1 MAGTTIAYGEITILD
16 LIDTATYIYYSANED
31 GTGASTAPDAN
42 TKYIGI
48 YSGPVLSSRPSVP
61 DSSWGSDVWSGWQKY
76 VGEDG
81 ADGNGINSITY
92 YYLTNNSSD
101 MPSAS
106 DFTSTNMEMPTS
118 TNKFLWQKEVIEYT
132 NNTSQTT
139 VSLLGVYG
147 DKGEDGADGI
157 LYNIETNHEKIYKFF
172 DSTPDAIAY
181 SPEEIT
187 FKAYKIENGENT
199 LLNPVSDYNID
210 IMIINNNNNIILND
224 ENYKLNDDD
233 KNTFKHLISFLKQL
247 KVKDNNGAV
256 ITLFKKVCE
265 IDAGTSSIT
274 FKLATLL
281 ESVLTIEDGNT
292 QDNIHYFEVL
302 VNLLKQ
308 DNVYFVYKIFNFIGQ
323 EVNQPNEKD
332 LLAIKP
338 IPFEFGT
345 NEDMAKFALTA
356 SSINAAIQNTKLE
369 FNIEGLKIIEGGLKI
384 VNLSD
389 ESLLEYDEDN
399 QVLKIIG
406 NGTFTGTIHAE
417 KGSFTG
423 DVIAETLQSNT
434 GHIGGFLIEDG
445 GLYSEDNITYSYF
458 NTEDIEPLKDKHYYY
473 LDDNNE
479 YVLFSDEIFE
489 PGVTYYERNVFSSI
503 RLIGK
508 TGQIDAKN
516 INLGTGAHINK
527 YIQLGDARLWN
538 PEDTDA
544 EGKLLEAGAI
554 KLSQTGNL
562 QLGNIILDGENSKIF
577 GTSFS
582 ITPDQATFKN
592 VNVSGKISTVVFE
605 QNHVQAVGGSMIF
618 KPSYEVKN
626 YNKNDD
632 GTINTLTLDKPFSG
646 KEGNYIYLIKE
657 DGSII
662 KELISVDQIIQNS
675 NGIIINPPIKVTQKI
690 VSLVDIGTED
700 SLIIGINS
708 NDDGTGLLKPRGFT
722 ITEFNSNNFKTDN
735 SQNPKVFLGDL
746 NKSGIKIADSQGL
759 EGFGLYSE
767 NVYLTGS
774 LTTQINNEDSESTY
788 AGINTLN
795 GATTTNGSKIV
806 FWAGATGM
814 SSIADA
820 PFQVTDT
827 GSLYASQGIFEGAI
841 ISKSEIKGAD
851 IYAARIHG
859 QLNGQ
864 SNSLTFYDA
873 SKGIIFKKG
882 DYYGKPDEQD
892 KTIEIFSI
900 GEKGL
905 YSNNKYFIDIADD
918 YIKFIGN
925 EIQTSDYFTNKA
937 RTSFLHLKDN
947 QILGSHIGE
956 NNSEE
961 IYSNISFNKE
971 ELSFG
976 LNTQRDFIINS
987 NEIQLNKGTV
997 KINKTV
1003 LFGEQ
1008 LKYEQTNNGYNLY
1021 VL

>member
-31 GTGASTAPDAN
+31 GTGASIAPDVN

-48 YSGPVLSSRPSVP
+48 YGGPALEGGQPSVP
-61 DSSWGSDVWSGWQKY
+61 PKDTIWSKY
-76 VGEDG
+76 VGENG
-81 ADGNGINSITY
+81 ADGNGINSIIY
-92 YYLTNNSSD
+92 YYLTNNSSN

-106 DFTSTNMEMPTS
+106 DITSTDMETPTS
-118 TNKFLWQKEVIEYT
+118 TKRFLWQKEVIKYT
-132 NNTSQTT
+132 NGTSQTT

-172 DSTPDAIAY
+172 DSTPNAIAC
-181 SPEEIT
+181 SPEKIT

-224 ENYKLNDDD
+224 ENYALTNND
-233 KNTFKHLISFLKQL
+233 KNAFKHLISFLKQL
-247 KVKDNNGAV
+247 KVKDNTGAV
-256 ITLFKKVCE
+256 VTLFKKVCE
-265 IDAGTSSIT
+265 IDAETSSIT
-274 FKLATLL
+274 FKLVTLL

-308 DNVYFVYKIFNFIGQ
+308 GNVYFVYKIFNFKGQ
-323 EVNQPNEKD
+323 DVNQPNEKD

-356 SSINAAIQNTKLE
+356 SSINAAVQNTKLE

-384 VNLSD
+384 VNSSD
-389 ESLLEYDEDN
+389 ESLLEYNKDN
-399 QVLKIIG
+399 QALKIIG
-406 NGTFTGTIHAE
+406 GGTFTGTIHAE

-423 DVIAETLQSNT
+423 DVIAETLQSNA

-445 GLYSEDNITYSYF
+445 GLYSEDNITYRYF

-473 LDDNNE
+473 LGDNNE
-479 YVLFSDEIFE
+479 YVLFSGEDFE

-508 TGQIDAKN
+508 TGQIDAEN

-527 YIQLGDARLWN
+527 YIQLGTARLWN
-538 PEDTDA
+538 PKDA
-544 EGKLLEAGAI
+544 DAKGNLLEAGAI

-592 VNVSGKISTVVFE
+592 VNVSGKISTVIFE

-662 KELISVDQIIQNS
+662 KELISVYQIIKNS
-675 NGIIINPPIKVTQKI
+675 NGIIISPPIKVTQKI

-700 SLIIGINS
+700 SLVIGINS

-746 NKSGIKIADSQGL
+746 NKSGIKIADDQGL

-859 QLNGQ
+859 QLDGAA
-864 SNSLTFYDA
+864 NSLTFYDA
-873 SKGIIFKKG
+873 SKGIVFKKG
-882 DYYGKPDEQD
+882 DWDGIGVDSSTEV
-892 KTIEIFSI
+892 FSI

-905 YSNNKYFIDIADD
+905 QRGKDNYFIHINEKGNV
-918 YIKFIGN
+918 KFIGD
-925 EIQTSDYFTNKA
+925 EIQASEYFTDK
-937 RTSFLHLKDN
+937 TKSYFLHLKDN
-947 QILGSHIGE
+947 KIYSSKMEENGQEQFYANIVLG
-956 NNSEE
+956 SEE
-961 IYSNISFNKE
+961 I
-971 ELSFG
+971 SFG
-976 LNTQRDFIINS
+976 LGENIKELIIDS
-987 NEIQLNKGTV
+987 DEIQLKKETV
-997 KINKTV
+997 KMDKTV

-1008 LKYEQTNNGYNLY
+1008 LKYEQVSNGYNLY

>member
-1 MAGTTIAYGEITILD
+1 MTTAYGSITITD
-16 LIDTATYIYYSANED
+16 LIDTATYIYYSETSE
-31 GTGASTAPDAN
+31 TGDIYINNWHKKATPTD
-42 TKYIGI
+42 KYICI
-48 YSGPVLSSRPSVP
+48 YSGAPV
-61 DSSWGSDVWSGWQKY
+61 DSTQPEHPTPEIFKTATISKF
-76 VGEDG
+76 VGENG

-101 MPSAS
+101 MPPAS
-106 DFTSTNMEMPTS
+106 DITSPDMETPTS
-118 TNKFLWQKEVIEYT
+118 TKRFLWQKEVIKYT
-132 NNTSQTT
+132 NDTSQTT

-147 DKGEDGADGI
+147 DKGADGI

-172 DSTPDAIAY
+172 DSTPDAIAC
-181 SPEEIT
+181 SPEKIT

-224 ENYKLNDDD
+224 ENYVLTNND

-247 KVKDNNGAV
+247 KVKDNTGAV
-256 ITLFKKVCE
+256 VTLFKKVCE
-265 IDAGTSSIT
+265 IDAETSSIT
-274 FKLATLL
+274 FKLVTLL

-308 DNVYFVYKIFNFIGQ
+308 GNVYFVYKIFNFKGQ
-323 EVNQPNEKD
+323 DVNQPNEKD

-345 NEDMAKFALTA
+345 NEDMAKFAVTA
-356 SSINAAIQNTKLE
+356 TSINAAVENAKLE
-369 FNIEGLKIIEGGLKI
+369 FNADGLIIKNGGLSIIGADGIDGKPTT
-384 VNLSD
+384 LM
-389 ESLLEYDEDN
+389 EYNPDSN
-399 QVLKIIG
+399 TLNIIG
-406 NGTFTGTIHAE
+406 NGTFSGTIYADASYFR
-417 KGSFTG
+417 GNVTATTLTADTG
-423 DVIAETLQSNT
+423 N
-434 GHIGGFLIEDG
+434 IGGFTIESG
-445 GLYSEDNITYSYF
+445 
-458 NTEDIEPLKDKHYYY
+458 Y
-473 LDDNNE
+473 LCSSDDNK
-479 YVLFSDEIFE
+479 
-489 PGVTYYERNVFSSI
+489 SI
-503 RLIGK
+503 KLSGADGK
-508 TGQIDAKN
+508 IEAEKID
-516 INLGTGAHINK
+516 LGTGARITK
-527 YIQLGDARLWN
+527 YIQFGNNGKAFLRN
-538 PEDTDA
+538 PDEA
-544 EGKLLEAGAI
+544 NGVLLEASKI
-554 KLSQTGNL
+554 KLTEGGNL
-562 QLGNIILDGENSKIF
+562 QLGDISLNGETSTILGNNWHIA
-577 GTSFS
+577 
-582 ITPDQATFKN
+582 PDYAEFKN
-592 VNVSGKISTVVFE
+592 INVSGKISTVVFE

-662 KELISVDQIIQNS
+662 KELISVYQIIKNS
-675 NGIIINPPIKVTQKI
+675 NGIIISPPIKVTQKI

-700 SLIIGINS
+700 SLVIGINS
-708 NDDGTGLLKPRGFT
+708 NDDGTGLLKPCGFT

-746 NKSGIKIADSQGL
+746 NKSGIKITDDQGL

-774 LTTQINNEDSESTY
+774 LTTQINNEGFESTY

-859 QLNGQ
+859 QLDGAA
-864 SNSLTFYDA
+864 NSLTFYDT
-873 SKGIIFKKG
+873 SKGIVFKKG
-882 DYYGKPDEQD
+882 DWDGIGVDSSTEV
-892 KTIEIFSI
+892 FSI

-905 YSNNKYFIDIADD
+905 QRGKDNYFIHINEKGNV
-918 YIKFIGN
+918 KFIGD
-925 EIQTSDYFTNKA
+925 EIQASEYFTDK
-937 RTSFLHLKDN
+937 TKSYFLHLKDN
-947 QILGSHIGE
+947 KIYSSKMEENGQEQFYANIVLG
-956 NNSEE
+956 SEE
-961 IYSNISFNKE
+961 I
-971 ELSFG
+971 SFG
-976 LNTQRDFIINS
+976 LGENIKELIIDS
-987 NEIQLNKGTV
+987 DEIQLKKETV
-997 KINKTV
+997 KMDKTV

-1008 LKYEQTNNGYNLY
+1008 LKYEQVSNGYNLY

>member
-31 GTGASTAPDAN
+31 GSGASTAPDAN

-48 YSGPVLSSRPSVP
+48 YDGPVLEGGQPSVP
-61 DSSWGSDVWSGWQKY
+61 PTGTIWSKY
-76 VGEDG
+76 VGE
-81 ADGNGINSITY
+81 DGNGINSITY

-106 DFTSTNMEMPTS
+106 DITSTDMEMPTS
-118 TNKFLWQKEVIEYT
+118 TKRFLWQKEVIKYT
-132 NNTSQTT
+132 NDTSQTT

-147 DKGEDGADGI
+147 DKGKDGADGI

-172 DSTPDAIAY
+172 DSTFDAIDC
-181 SPEEIT
+181 SPKEIT

-224 ENYKLNDDD
+224 ENYVLTNND

-247 KVKDNNGAV
+247 KVKDNTGAV
-256 ITLFKKVCE
+256 VTLFKKACE

-274 FKLATLL
+274 FKLVTLL

-308 DNVYFVYKIFNFIGQ
+308 DNVYFVYKIFNFMGQ
-323 EVNQPNEKD
+323 DVNQPNEKD

-356 SSINAAIQNTKLE
+356 SSINAAVQNTKLE

-384 VNLSD
+384 VNSSN
-389 ESLLEYDEDN
+389 ESLLEYDKDN

-406 NGTFTGTIHAE
+406 GGTFTGTIHAE

-445 GLYSEDNITYSYF
+445 GLYSEDNITYRYF

-473 LDDNNE
+473 LGDNNE
-479 YVLFSDEIFE
+479 YVLFSDENFE

-508 TGQIDAKN
+508 TGQIDAEN

-538 PEDTDA
+538 PKDA
-544 EGKLLEAGAI
+544 DAKGKLLEAGAI

-562 QLGNIILDGENSKIF
+562 QLGNIILDGESSKIF

-582 ITPDQATFKN
+582 ITPDQATFNN
-592 VNVSGKISTVVFE
+592 VNVSGKISTAVFE
-605 QNHVQAVGGSMIF
+605 KNHVQSVGGSMIF
-618 KPSYEVKN
+618 KPSYLVESYKN
-626 YNKNDD
+626 IENDVQ
-632 GTINTLTLDKPFSG
+632 LTLDNKFDGASD
-646 KEGNYIYLIKE
+646 NNILLVSE
-657 DGSII
+657 DGSAQNYKISNVSSNI
-662 KELISVDQIIQNS
+662 VTISGLNVTSKPASLIDLGQV
-675 NGIIINPPIKVTQKI
+675 G
-690 VSLVDIGTED
+690 DI
-700 SLIIGINS
+700 IIGINS
-708 NDDGTGLLKPRGFT
+708 NTSGNNYIKGRGLT
-722 ITEFNSNNFKTDN
+722 ITKIIEGNNIVPNSP
-735 SQNPKVFLGDL
+735 QVFIGDL
-746 NKSGIKIADSQGL
+746 NSVGYTGY
-759 EGFGLYSE
+759 GLYSE

-774 LTTQINNEDSESTY
+774 LTTKVSTESGSTY
-788 AGINTLN
+788 AGVNTLN
-795 GATTTNGSKIV
+795 GASATKFTAEEAGTISDTSKIV
-806 FWAGATGM
+806 FWAGSASTAVDDIKA
-814 SSIADA
+814 S
-820 PFQVTDT
+820 PFQVTEQ
-827 GSLYASQGIFEGAI
+827 GSLYAAQGRFEGAI
-841 ISKSEIKGAD
+841 ISKSIIKGTD

-859 QLNGQ
+859 QSVDGT
-864 SNSLTFYDA
+864 NSLTFYDA
-873 SKGIIFKKG
+873 SKGIVFKKG
-882 DYYGKPDEQD
+882 DWDGVGVDNSTEV
-892 KTIEIFSI
+892 FSI
-900 GEKGL
+900 GKGGL
-905 YSNNKYFIDIADD
+905 SLKDKYFIEIVDGANGVDRE
-918 YIKFIGN
+918 IKFIGN
-925 EIQTSDYFTNKA
+925 EIQVSEYFTDKEKFC
-937 RTSFLHLKDN
+937 FLHLKDN
-947 QILGSHIGE
+947 KIYGSHISE
-956 NNSEE
+956 NAQEQFYANITLGSEK
-961 IYSNISFNKE
+961 I
-971 ELSFG
+971 SFG
-976 LNTQRDFIINS
+976 LGENTEEFIINS

-997 KINKTV
+997 KMDKMV

-1008 LKYEQTNNGYNLY
+1008 LKYEQVSNGYNLY

>member
-48 YSGPVLSSRPSVP
+48 YDGPVLEGGQPSVP
-61 DSSWGSDVWSGWQKY
+61 PTGTIWSKY
-76 VGEDG
+76 VGE
-81 ADGNGINSITY
+81 DGNGINSITY
-92 YYLTNNSSD
+92 YYLTNNSSN

-106 DFTSTNMEMPTS
+106 DITSTDMETPTS
-118 TNKFLWQKEVIEYT
+118 TKRFLWQKEVIKYT
-132 NNTSQTT
+132 NGTSQTT

-147 DKGEDGADGI
+147 DKGKDGADGI

-172 DSTPDAIAY
+172 DSTPNAIAC
-181 SPEEIT
+181 SPEKIT

-224 ENYKLNDDD
+224 ENYVLTNND

-247 KVKDNNGAV
+247 KVKDNTGAV
-256 ITLFKKVCE
+256 VTLFKKACE
-265 IDAGTSSIT
+265 IDAETSSIT
-274 FKLATLL
+274 FKLVTLL

-308 DNVYFVYKIFNFIGQ
+308 DNVYFVYKIFNFMGQ

-356 SSINAAIQNTKLE
+356 SSINAAVQNTKLE

-384 VNLSD
+384 VNSSD

-406 NGTFTGTIHAE
+406 NGTFTGTVHAE

-458 NTEDIEPLKDKHYYY
+458 NTEDIGPLKNKHYYY

-479 YVLFSDEIFE
+479 YVLFSDENFE

-508 TGQIDAKN
+508 TGQIDAEK
-516 INLGTGAHINK
+516 INLGTGARINK
-527 YIQLGDARLWN
+527 YIKLGDAILWNPSDTEANGRLLDAGAIELSQDGILQLGD
-538 PEDTDA
+538 
-544 EGKLLEAGAI
+544 I
-554 KLSQTGNL
+554 KL
-562 QLGNIILDGENSKIF
+562 DGTTSKIN
-577 GTSFS
+577 GSNWT
-582 ITPDQATFKN
+582 ITPDSAEFKN
-592 VNVSGKISTVVFE
+592 INVSGKISTVVFE
-605 QNHVQAVGGSMIF
+605 KNHVQSVGGSMIF
-618 KPSYEVKN
+618 KPSYSVESYEN
-626 YNKNDD
+626 IENDVQ
-632 GTINTLTLDKPFSG
+632 LTLDNKFDGANDNNILLVS
-646 KEGNYIYLIKE
+646 E
-657 DGSII
+657 DGSAQNYKISNVSSNI
-662 KELISVDQIIQNS
+662 VTISGLNVTSKPASLIDLGQV
-675 NGIIINPPIKVTQKI
+675 G
-690 VSLVDIGTED
+690 DI
-700 SLIIGINS
+700 IIGINS
-708 NDDGTGLLKPRGFT
+708 NTSGNNYIKGRGLT
-722 ITEFNSNNFKTDN
+722 ITKIIGGNNIVPNSP
-735 SQNPKVFLGDL
+735 QVFIGDL
-746 NKSGIKIADSQGL
+746 NSIGYTGY
-759 EGFGLYSE
+759 GLYSE

-774 LTTQINNEDSESTY
+774 LTTKVSTESGSTY
-788 AGINTLN
+788 AGVNTLN
-795 GATTTNGSKIV
+795 GASATKFTAEEAGTISDTSKIV
-806 FWAGATGM
+806 FWAGSASTAVDDIEA
-814 SSIADA
+814 S
-820 PFQVTDT
+820 PFQVTEQ
-827 GSLYASQGIFEGAI
+827 GSLYAAQGRFEGAI
-841 ISKSEIKGAD
+841 ISKSIIKGTD

-859 QLNGQ
+859 QSVDGT
-864 SNSLTFYDA
+864 NSLTFYDA
-873 SKGIIFKKG
+873 SKGIVFKKG
-882 DYYGKPDEQD
+882 DWDGVGVDNSTEV
-892 KTIEIFSI
+892 FSI
-900 GEKGL
+900 GKGGL
-905 YSNNKYFIDIADD
+905 SLKDKYFIEIVDGANGVDRE
-918 YIKFIGN
+918 IKFIGN
-925 EIQTSDYFTNKA
+925 EIQVSEYFTDKGK
-937 RTSFLHLKDN
+937 SCFLHLKDN
-947 QILGSHIGE
+947 KIYGSHISE
-956 NNSEE
+956 NAQEQFYANITLGSEK
-961 IYSNISFNKE
+961 I
-971 ELSFG
+971 SFG
-976 LNTQRDFIINS
+976 LGENTEEFIINS

-997 KINKTV
+997 KMDKMV

-1008 LKYEQTNNGYNLY
+1008 LKYEQVSNGYNLY

>member
-16 LIDTATYIYYSANED
+16 LLDTATYIYYADNAEGDYPSATSE
-31 GTGASTAPDAN
+31 GKT
-42 TKYIGI
+42 YIGI
-48 YSGPVLSSRPSVP
+48 YGGPALSSRPSVP
-61 DSSWGSDVWSGWQKY
+61 DPSWGSDVWSGWQKY

-81 ADGNGINSITY
+81 TDGVDGNGINSITY

-106 DFTSTNMEMPTS
+106 DFTSTNMEIPTS

-132 NNTSQTT
+132 NGTSQTT

-172 DSTPDAIAY
+172 DSTPNAIAC
-181 SPEEIT
+181 SPEKIT

-224 ENYKLNDDD
+224 ENYVLTNND

-247 KVKDNNGAV
+247 KVKDNTGAV
-256 ITLFKKVCE
+256 VTLFKKVCE
-265 IDAGTSSIT
+265 IDAETSSIT
-274 FKLATLL
+274 FKLVTLL
-281 ESVLTIEDGNT
+281 ESVLTLEDGNT

-308 DNVYFVYKIFNFIGQ
+308 GNVYFVYKIFNFNDQ
-323 EVNQPNEKD
+323 NVNQPNEKD

-356 SSINAAIQNTKLE
+356 SSINAAVQNTKLE

-384 VNLSD
+384 VNSSD
-389 ESLLEYDEDN
+389 ESLLEYDKDN

-406 NGTFTGTIHAE
+406 GGTFTGTIHAE

-423 DVIAETLQSNT
+423 DVIAETLQSNA

-445 GLYSEDNITYSYF
+445 GLYSEDNITYRYF

-479 YVLFSDEIFE
+479 YVLFSNENFE
-489 PGVTYYERNVFSSI
+489 PEVTYYERNVFSSI

-508 TGQIDAKN
+508 TGQIDAEN

-538 PEDTDA
+538 PMDDDA
-544 EGKLLEAGAI
+544 NGMLLDAGAI
-554 KLSQTGNL
+554 RLSQTGNL
-562 QLGNIILDGENSKIF
+562 QLGNIVLDGERSRIF

-582 ITPDQATFKN
+582 ITPDQATFNN

-605 QNHVQAVGGSMIF
+605 KNHVQSVGGSMIF
-618 KPSYEVKN
+618 KPSYLVESYENIGANVQLILDN
-626 YNKNDD
+626 EFD
-632 GTINTLTLDKPFSG
+632 GAIGDNILLVS
-646 KEGNYIYLIKE
+646 KEGSAQKYNILN
-657 DGSII
+657 
-662 KELISVDQIIQNS
+662 VNS
-675 NGIIINPPIKVTQKI
+675 NIVTISGLNVTSKPA
-690 VSLVDIGTED
+690 SLIDLGQVGDM
-700 SLIIGINS
+700 IIGINS
-708 NDDGTGLLKPRGFT
+708 NTSSNDYIKGRGLT
-722 ITEFNSNNFKTDN
+722 IAEIIEGNNIVSNSP
-735 SQNPKVFLGDL
+735 QVFIGDL
-746 NKSGIKIADSQGL
+746 NSVGYPGY
-759 EGFGLYSE
+759 GLYSE

-774 LTTQINNEDSESTY
+774 LTTKVSTGSGSAF
-788 AGINTLN
+788 AGVNTLN
-795 GATTTNGSKIV
+795 GANATKFTIEETGTISDTSKIV
-806 FWAGATGM
+806 FWAGSASTANKDIQA
-814 SSIADA
+814 S
-820 PFQVTDT
+820 PFQVTEH
-827 GSLYASQGIFEGAI
+827 GSLYAAQGIFEGAI

-859 QLNGQ
+859 QLDGAA
-864 SNSLTFYDA
+864 NSLTFYDA
-873 SKGIIFKKG
+873 SKGIVFKKG
-882 DYYGKPDEQD
+882 DWDGIGVDSSTEV
-892 KTIEIFSI
+892 FSI

-905 YSNNKYFIDIADD
+905 QRGKDSYFIHINEKGNV
-918 YIKFIGN
+918 KFIGD
-925 EIQTSDYFTNKA
+925 EIQASEYFTDKMK
-937 RTSFLHLKDN
+937 SYFLHLKDN
-947 QILGSHIGE
+947 KIYSSKMEENGQEQFYANIVLG
-956 NNSEE
+956 SEE
-961 IYSNISFNKE
+961 I
-971 ELSFG
+971 SFG
-976 LNTQRDFIINS
+976 LGEDIKELIIDS
-987 NEIQLNKGTV
+987 DEIQLKKETV
-997 KINKTV
+997 KMDKTV

-1008 LKYEQTNNGYNLY
+1008 LKYEQVSNGYNLY

>member
-1 MAGTTIAYGEITILD
+1 MSTEKYTGSITLASIK
-16 LIDTATYIYYSANED
+16 D
-31 GTGASTAPDAN
+31 GTNG
-42 TKYIGI
+42 
-48 YSGPVLSSRPSVP
+48 
-61 DSSWGSDVWSGWQKY
+61 Q
-76 VGEDG
+76 DG
-81 ADGNGINSITY
+81 ADGNGIAEIQY
-92 YYLTNNSSD
+92 YYATTTDQTAPVPDDISEPNLPELS
-101 MPSAS
+101 PI
-106 DFTSTNMEMPTS
+106 
-118 TNKFLWQKEVIEYT
+118 NKFLWQKEVITYT
-132 NNTSQTT
+132 DGTSQIT

-147 DKGEDGADGI
+147 DKGADGADGI

-172 DSTPDAIAY
+172 DSTPNAIAC
-181 SPEEIT
+181 SPEKIT
-187 FKAYKIENGENT
+187 FKAYKIENGKNT

-224 ENYKLNDDD
+224 ENYALTNND
-233 KNTFKHLISFLKQL
+233 KNAFKHLISFLKQL
-247 KVKDNNGAV
+247 KVKDNTGAV
-256 ITLFKKVCE
+256 VTLFKKVCE
-265 IDAGTSSIT
+265 IDAETSSIT
-274 FKLATLL
+274 FKLVTLL

-308 DNVYFVYKIFNFIGQ
+308 GNVYFVYKIFNFKSQ
-323 EVNQPNEKD
+323 DVNQPNEKD

-356 SSINAAIQNTKLE
+356 SSINAAVQNTKLE

-384 VNLSD
+384 VNSSD
-389 ESLLEYDEDN
+389 ESLLEYDKDN

-406 NGTFTGTIHAE
+406 GGTFTGTINAE

-423 DVIAETLQSNT
+423 DVIAETLQSNA

-445 GLYSEDNITYSYF
+445 GLYSEDNITYRYF

-473 LDDNNE
+473 LGDNNE
-479 YVLFSDEIFE
+479 YVLFSDENFE

-508 TGQIDAKN
+508 TGQIDAEN

-538 PEDTDA
+538 PMDDDA
-544 EGKLLEAGAI
+544 NGMLLDAGAI
-554 KLSQTGNL
+554 RLSQTGNL
-562 QLGNIILDGENSKIF
+562 QLGNIVLDGENSKIF

-605 QNHVQAVGGSMIF
+605 KNHVQSVGGSMIF
-618 KPSYEVKN
+618 KPSYLVESYENIGDNVQLILDN
-626 YNKNDD
+626 EFDGAIDD
-632 GTINTLTLDKPFSG
+632 NILLVS
-646 KEGNYIYLIKE
+646 KEGSAKKYN
-657 DGSII
+657 
-662 KELISVDQIIQNS
+662 ISNVNS
-675 NGIIINPPIKVTQKI
+675 NIVTIRGLNVTSKPA
-690 VSLVDIGTED
+690 SLIDLGQVGDM
-700 SLIIGINS
+700 IIGINS
-708 NDDGTGLLKPRGFT
+708 NTSSNDYIKGRGLT
-722 ITEFNSNNFKTDN
+722 IAEIIEGNNIVSNSP
-735 SQNPKVFLGDL
+735 QVFIGDL
-746 NKSGIKIADSQGL
+746 NSVGYPGY
-759 EGFGLYSE
+759 GLYSE

-774 LTTQINNEDSESTY
+774 LTTQINNEGFESTY

-859 QLNGQ
+859 QLDGAA
-864 SNSLTFYDA
+864 NSLTFYDA
-873 SKGIIFKKG
+873 SKGIVFKKG
-882 DYYGKPDEQD
+882 DWDGIGVDSSTEV
-892 KTIEIFSI
+892 FSI

-905 YSNNKYFIDIADD
+905 QRGKDNYFIHINEKGNV
-918 YIKFIGN
+918 KFIGD
-925 EIQTSDYFTNKA
+925 EIQASEYFTDK
-937 RTSFLHLKDN
+937 TKSYFLHLKDN
-947 QILGSHIGE
+947 KIYSSKMEENGQEQFYANIVLG
-956 NNSEE
+956 SEE
-961 IYSNISFNKE
+961 I
-971 ELSFG
+971 SFG
-976 LNTQRDFIINS
+976 LGENIKELIIDS
-987 NEIQLNKGTV
+987 DEIQLKKETV
-997 KINKTV
+997 KMDKTV

-1008 LKYEQTNNGYNLY
+1008 LKYEQVSNGYNLY

>member
-172 DSTPDAIAY
+172 DSTPNAIAC

-224 ENYKLNDDD
+224 ENYVLTNND

-247 KVKDNNGAV
+247 KVKDNTGAV
-256 ITLFKKVCE
+256 VTLFKKACK
-265 IDAGTSSIT
+265 IDAETSSIT
-274 FKLATLL
+274 FKLVTLL

-308 DNVYFVYKIFNFIGQ
+308 DNVYFVYKIFNFMGQ
-323 EVNQPNEKD
+323 DVNQPNEKD

-384 VNLSD
+384 VNSSD
-389 ESLLEYDEDN
+389 ESLLEYDKDN

-406 NGTFTGTIHAE
+406 GGTFTGTIHAE

-445 GLYSEDNITYSYF
+445 GLYSEDNITYNYF
-458 NTEDIEPLKDKHYYY
+458 NTEDIRPLKNKHYYY

-479 YVLFSDEIFE
+479 YVLLSDENFE
-489 PGVTYYERNVFSSI
+489 SGVTYYERDVFSSI

-562 QLGNIILDGENSKIF
+562 QLGNIVLDGESSRIF

-582 ITPDQATFKN
+582 ITPDQATFNN

-605 QNHVQAVGGSMIF
+605 KNHVQSVGGSMIF
-618 KPSYEVKN
+618 KPSYLVESYENIGANVQLILDN
-626 YNKNDD
+626 EFD
-632 GTINTLTLDKPFSG
+632 GAIGDNILLVS
-646 KEGNYIYLIKE
+646 KEGSAQKYNILN
-657 DGSII
+657 
-662 KELISVDQIIQNS
+662 VNS
-675 NGIIINPPIKVTQKI
+675 NIVTISGLNVTSKPA
-690 VSLVDIGTED
+690 SLIDLGQVGDM
-700 SLIIGINS
+700 IIGINS
-708 NDDGTGLLKPRGFT
+708 NTSSNDYIKGRGLT
-722 ITEFNSNNFKTDN
+722 IAEIIEGNNIVSNSP
-735 SQNPKVFLGDL
+735 QVFIGDL
-746 NKSGIKIADSQGL
+746 NSVGYSGY
-759 EGFGLYSE
+759 GLYSE

-774 LTTQINNEDSESTY
+774 LTTKVSTGSGTTF
-788 AGINTLN
+788 AGVNTLN
-795 GATTTNGSKIV
+795 GAN
-806 FWAGATGM
+806 ATK
-814 SSIADA
+814 
-820 PFQVTDT
+820 F
-827 GSLYASQGIFEGAI
+827 
-841 ISKSEIKGAD
+841 
-851 IYAARIHG
+851 
-859 QLNGQ
+859 
-864 SNSLTFYDA
+864 
-873 SKGIIFKKG
+873 
-882 DYYGKPDEQD
+882 
-892 KTIEIFSI
+892 TIEETGTIS
-900 GEKGL
+900 ETPK
-905 YSNNKYFIDIADD
+905 IA
-918 YIKFIGN
+918 F
-925 EIQTSDYFTNKA
+925 
-937 RTSFLHLKDN
+937 
-947 QILGSHIGE
+947 
-956 NNSEE
+956 
-961 IYSNISFNKE
+961 
-971 ELSFG
+971 
-976 LNTQRDFIINS
+976 
-987 NEIQLNKGTV
+987 
-997 KINKTV
+997 
-1003 LFGEQ
+1003 
-1008 LKYEQTNNGYNLY
+1008 
-1021 VL
+1021 